1 MFLNT
6 LFSSMSITPNNQITQ
21 DCSKQRKRKRT
32 LEVLYNEPT
41 DVANSVISLIKNE
54 QPFLFARLSKTH
66 KDIIKSLIDMYKA
79 KKVVRIK
86 KLTQEHLEK
95 TRIRVLERKNQNN
108 AMLEHI
114 NQLELENRLLKQ
126 ELRQTNIKLQVE
138 QKQHQQQIHQIRHQ
152 KDSTLN

>member
-32 LEVLYNEPT
+32 QEVLYNEPT

>member
-6 LFSSMSITPNNQITQ
+6 LFSSMSITPNNQITL
-21 DCSKQRKRKRT
+21 DCSKQRKRMRT
-32 LEVLYNEPT
+32 QEVLYNEPT

>member
-1 MFLNT
+1 
-6 LFSSMSITPNNQITQ
+6 MSITPNNQITQ

-32 LEVLYNEPT
+32 HEVLYNEPT
-41 DVANSVISLIKNE
+41 DVANSVISLIKNKE
-54 QPFLFARLSKTH
+54 PLLFARLSKTH

-114 NQLELENRLLKQ
+114 NQLELENKLLKQ